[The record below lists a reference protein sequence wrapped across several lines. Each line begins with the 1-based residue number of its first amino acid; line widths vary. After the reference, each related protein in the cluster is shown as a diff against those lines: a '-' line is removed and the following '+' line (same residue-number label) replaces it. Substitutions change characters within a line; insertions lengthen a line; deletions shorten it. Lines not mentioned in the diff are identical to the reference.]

1 MADNADS
8 KAASANDPGGAG
20 TQRFGWRQIALA
32 AGPGLVAMLAD
43 TDAGSIITVAQ
54 SGAQWGYRLLLPN
67 LLLIPFMFMAQELAL
82 RLGLGARQGAAELVL
97 RRFGRSQAALLLVA
111 LALSCF
117 GALVSEMSGL
127 AGAAQVVGLP
137 IPAAMAGVVVGLIL
151 MVVSGSYRSVERIAL
166 FFGLFELAFLVM
178 AWRAAPGLAPIVQQA
193 GELPLRDP
201 GYLYLLAA
209 NLGTSIIPWALLY
222 QQSASVDKGL
232 RPRHVRG
239 ARVETLVGVV
249 LCQTITSALLIAAGA
264 TLGNGGTLNT
274 VAQIETA
281 FTATLGPAIG
291 RAIFILGLSGG
302 ALVATIVVCLTLAWS
317 VGEVL
322 GVRHSLEHHPRQAP
336 WFYGSM
342 AVMLVVGG
350 ALVASGID
358 LVSLS
363 IAAGVLNALL
373 LPVVLGF
380 LYRLARTALPEPL
393 RLRGAYAAVVAVAF
407 LVVSGVGIWAGVGG
421 VVLKM

>member
-1 MADNADS
+1 MADDRDS
-8 KAASANDPGGAG
+8 TARTASEPGLTTAR
-20 TQRFGWRQIALA
+20 RFSWRRLALA

-82 RLGLGARQGAAELVL
+82 RLGLGTRQGAAELVL
-97 RRFGRSQAALLLVA
+97 RRFGRIPAALFLLT
-111 LALSCF
+111 LAISCF
-117 GALVSEMSGL
+117 GALVSELSGL
-127 AGAAQVVGLP
+127 AGAAQAFGLP
-137 IPAAMAGVVVGLIL
+137 VPPAMAGVVGGLIL
-151 MVVSGSYRSVERIAL
+151 MVVTGSYRSVERVAL

-178 AWRAAPGLAPIVQQA
+178 AWRAAPGIAPIVHQA
-193 GELPLRDP
+193 GELALRDP

-232 RPRHVRG
+232 GHRHVRS
-239 ARVETLVGVV
+239 ARLETLAAVV
-249 LCQTITSALLIAAGA
+249 LCQTITASLLVAAGA
-264 TLGNGGTLNT
+264 TLGGGAKLNT

-291 RAIFILGLSGG
+291 RAVFILGLSGG

-317 VGEVL
+317 IGEVL
-322 GVRHSLEHHPRQAP
+322 GVQHSLEHHPRQAP
-336 WFYGSM
+336 WFYGSLSL
-342 AVMLVVGG
+342 MLVAGG

-373 LPVVLGF
+373 LPLVLGF
-380 LYRLARTALPEPL
+380 LYGLARTALPAPL
-393 RLRGAYAAVVAVAF
+393 RLRGGYAAVVGFAF
-407 LVVSGVGIWAGVGG
+407 LGVAGVGLYAG
-421 VVLKM
+421 IAGLF

>member
-1 MADNADS
+1 MADDRDGMAS
-8 KAASANDPGGAG
+8 SAAEPGGAVS
-20 TQRFGWRQIALA
+20 RRLAWRQIAFA

-97 RRFGRSQAALLLVA
+97 QRFGRVQAGLLLVA

-127 AGAAQVVGLP
+127 AGAAQVFGLP
-137 IPAAMAGVVVGLIL
+137 IPAAMAGSVVGLIL
-151 MVVSGSYRSVERIAL
+151 MVVTGSYRSVERVAL

-232 RPRHVRG
+232 GPRDVRG
-239 ARVETLVGVV
+239 ARLETLVAVV
-249 LCQTITSALLIAAGA
+249 LCQTITSALLIAAAA
-264 TLGNGGTLNT
+264 TLGGGGALNT

-291 RAIFILGLSGG
+291 RAIFVVGLSGG

-342 AVMLVVGG
+342 AVMLVAGG

-363 IAAGVLNALL
+363 VAAGVLNSLL

-393 RLRGAYAAVVAVAF
+393 RLRGAYAVVVAVAF
-407 LVVSGVGIWAGVGG
+407 LVVSGVGVWAGIGG
-421 VVLKM
+421 LI

>member
-1 MADNADS
+1 MADDGDGG
-8 KAASANDPGGAG
+8 AASVNAPGGAG
-20 TQRFGWRQIALA
+20 TQRFTWRLLALA

-67 LLLIPFMFMAQELAL
+67 LLLIPFMFMAQEVAL
-82 RLGLGARQGAAELVL
+82 RLGLGARQGVAELVL
-97 RRFGRSQAALLLVA
+97 RRFGRMQAGLLLVA

-127 AGAAQVVGLP
+127 AGAARAFGLP
-137 IPAAMAGVVVGLIL
+137 IPASMAGVVVGLIL
-151 MVVSGSYRSVERIAL
+151 MVVTGSYRSVERVAL

-178 AWRAAPGLAPIVQQA
+178 AWRAAPGLGPIVQQA

-232 RPRHVRG
+232 GPRHVRG
-239 ARVETLVGVV
+239 ARLETLAAVV

-264 TLGNGGTLNT
+264 TLGGGGALNT

-342 AVMLVVGG
+342 AVMLVAGG
-350 ALVASGID
+350 VLVASGID

-407 LVVSGVGIWAGVGG
+407 LVVSGVAVWAGVGG
-421 VVLKM
+421 FF

>member
-1 MADNADS
+1 MADDRDS
-8 KAASANDPGGAG
+8 TAAAAGEPGPA
-20 TQRFGWRQIALA
+20 TARRFSWRRLALA

-67 LLLIPFMFMAQELAL
+67 LLLIPFMFMAQEVAL
-82 RLGLGARQGAAELVL
+82 RLGLGTRQGAAELVL
-97 RRFGRSQAALLLVA
+97 RRFGRIPAALLLTA

-127 AGAAQVVGLP
+127 AGAAQAFGVPVAP
-137 IPAAMAGVVVGLIL
+137 AMAGVVGGLIL
-151 MVVSGSYRSVERIAL
+151 MVLTGSYRSVERVAL

-178 AWRAAPGLAPIVQQA
+178 AWRAAPGWAPMVHQA
-193 GELPLRDP
+193 GELALRDP

-209 NLGTSIIPWALLY
+209 NLGTSVIPWALLY

-232 RPRHVRG
+232 GPRHVRG
-239 ARVETLVGVV
+239 ARLETLAGVV
-249 LCQTITSALLIAAGA
+249 LCQTITVSLLVAAGA
-264 TLGNGGTLNT
+264 TLGGGAKLNT
-274 VAQIETA
+274 VVEIETA

-291 RAIFILGLSGG
+291 RAVFVLGLSGG

-322 GVRHSLEHHPRQAP
+322 GVQHSLEHHPRQAP
-336 WFYGSM
+336 WFYGGLSL
-342 AVMLVVGG
+342 MLVAGG

-358 LVSLS
+358 PVRIS

-373 LPVVLGF
+373 LPLVLGF
-380 LYRLARTALPEPL
+380 LYRLARTALPAPL
-393 RLRGAYAAVVAVAF
+393 RLRGGYAAVVGFAF
-407 LVVSGVGIWAGVGG
+407 LVIAGVGVCAG
-421 VVLKM
+421 IAGRF